1 MLKKLG
7 IDSSNQ
13 WIIYDEQFEKFFNF
27 LSENITDS
35 NILTEQEVLESEEMK
50 QRGAWLKE
58 TERVLKLQQIESE
71 NPGLLKYTAYDVDTL
86 ALEVEA
92 IKEATK
98 DYYILIDE
106 MQ

>member
-35 NILTEQEVLESEEMK
+35 NILTEREVLESEEMK

-58 TERVLKLQQIESE
+58 SERVLKLQQIESE
-71 NPGLLKYTAYDVDTL
+71 NPGLLKYTAHDVDAL

-98 DYYILIDE
+98 DYCILIDE

>member
-35 NILTEQEVLESEEMK
+35 NILTEQEVLESEEMQ
-50 QRGAWLKE
+50 QRGTWLNE
-58 TERVLKLQQIESE
+58 SARILKLQQIESE
-71 NPGLLKYTAYDVDTL
+71 NPGLLKYTTHDVDAL

-98 DYYILIDE
+98 DYFILIDE